1 MKAPLPENEAARL
14 ELLHR
19 YAILDTLPEQEFDD
33 LSRLAALICGTPIA
47 LVSLV
52 DENRQWFKSKVG
64 IEDSET
70 PRDIAFC
77 AHAIQASNVMVV
89 PDALAD
95 ERFRSNPLV
104 TGSPN
109 VRFYAGAPL
118 LTPEGYALGTLCV
131 IDRVPRELSADQLEA
146 LKALSR
152 LVVNELELRRSVG
165 DLSKA
170 VRERRLVEGELDQLF
185 NLSSDLFCIAG
196 FDGYFKRLNPAWEQT
211 LGISRAELLSRPYIE
226 FVHPDDRE
234 ITLKEAQKI
243 ADGAA
248 AFSFENRFRCGDG
261 TYLWLL
267 WNATP
272 SSDQSLVFAAA
283 RDITL
288 RKRAERRLSVGYTLT
303 RVLAEA
309 ENLGAASPL
318 ILRAICEGLG
328 WEMSAFWRL
337 DELANVLRCVDL
349 WHLPGEEFPG
359 FEKATR
365 ELTIRHGVGLPG
377 LVWATGQSKWATDVP
392 ERESFPRIKIA
403 REEGLHSAFG
413 FPIRIDDRVVGVIEF
428 VSSEIRTREPEL
440 LEMFDSI
447 GSQIGQFMERR
458 RAESELKLYADYLE
472 AARLAQEADARRLA
486 LLVHEL
492 EIAKA
497 RAEEATRSKSQF
509 LANMSHEIRTPM
521 NAVIGMT
528 ELALDTK
535 LTSQQR
541 EYLTTVKNSASSLL
555 NLIND
560 ILDFSKAEAKKLE
573 LDRVDFVLR
582 DMLEDTLR
590 ALAVRAQQKGL
601 ELACHVAP
609 EVPDALV
616 GDAERLRRIVVNLV
630 GNAIKFTES
639 GEVVLN
645 ASVESRTKVDVVLHF
660 SVTDT
665 GIGIP
670 REKQEAIFEAFAQGD
685 ASTTRKYGG
694 TGMGL
699 SISSQLSEL
708 MGGRIWLESEP
719 GRGSAFHF
727 TARLG
732 LQTSAIAEQAP
743 VPVKLLDLPV
753 LVVDDNSTSRKIL
766 EEMLTNWKMKPVAA
780 ESGPAALEALK
791 RAQKKGEPFQL
802 VLADGH
808 MPGMDGFDLSAS
820 VQKDA
825 RLRGMTIILL
835 TFAGRREDQAR
846 AKSAGSAAAVTKPV
860 KQSEL
865 WDAIVTA
872 LHVPVRQ
879 KLRPSAARSPA
890 RGTHRRLRVLVAE
903 DNPVNQE
910 LVLHL
915 LERRGHSVIV
925 AENGKQAISALE
937 KHKFDLVVM
946 DVQMPEMGGIEA
958 TEEIRRKEKSNGGHI
973 PIFAMTAHAMPGDR
987 ERCLAAGMDGYV
999 PKPIDPKLFIQIIET
1014 GALPSSTTAVG
1025 GDAKPADQMK
1035 TDGAIDAE
1043 KLLER
1048 FDGNRKLLGSLIG
1061 TFHHDCPKM
1070 MAKIRSAL
1078 SARDPRALAE
1088 GAHALKGSVGNFG
1101 PSSAFETAREI
1112 EKTGREGKLDGA
1124 WEQYATLEDDLARLL
1139 PALQSAGS
1147 PKGMR
1152 VQSGT
1157 KASSRAGRNNRLHH
1171 VSRRKR

>member
-1 MKAPLPENEAARL
+1 V
-14 ELLHR
+14 
-19 YAILDTLPEQEFDD
+19 EF
-33 LSRLAALICGTPIA
+33 I
-47 LVSLV
+47 
-52 DENRQWFKSKVG
+52 
-64 IEDSET
+64 
-70 PRDIAFC
+70 
-77 AHAIQASNVMVV
+77 
-89 PDALAD
+89 
-95 ERFRSNPLV
+95 
-104 TGSPN
+104 
-109 VRFYAGAPL
+109 
-118 LTPEGYALGTLCV
+118 
-131 IDRVPRELSADQLEA
+131 
-146 LKALSR
+146 
-152 LVVNELELRRSVG
+152 
-165 DLSKA
+165 
-170 VRERRLVEGELDQLF
+170 
-185 NLSSDLFCIAG
+185 
-196 FDGYFKRLNPAWEQT
+196 
-211 LGISRAELLSRPYIE
+211 
-226 FVHPDDRE
+226 HPDDRE
-234 ITLKEAQKI
+234 ITRKEAEKI
-243 ADGAA
+243 VGGEVT
-248 AFSFENRFRCGDG
+248 FSFENRFRRGDG
-261 TYLWLL
+261 TYIWLL

-272 SSDQSLVFAAA
+272 NSDQGLIFAVA

-288 RKRAERRLSVGYTLT
+288 RKRAERRLAVGYTLT

-318 ILRAICEGLG
+318 ILRAIGEGLG
-328 WEMSAFWRL
+328 WELGAFWRL

-365 ELTIRHGVGLPG
+365 ELTFRRGVGLPG
-377 LVWATGQSKWATDVP
+377 LVWETGQSKWATDVP
-392 ERESFPRIKIA
+392 GRENFPRIKIA

-428 VSSEIRTREPEL
+428 VSSEIRTHEPEL

-541 EYLTTVKNSASSLL
+541 EYLVTVKNSAGSLL

-601 ELACHVAP
+601 ELACHVAS
-609 EVPDALV
+609 EVPDALI

-630 GNAIKFTES
+630 GNAIKFTEN

-645 ASVESRTKVDVVLHF
+645 ASVESRTNDDVVLHF

-670 REKQEAIFEAFAQGD
+670 QEKQKAIFEAFAQGD

-694 TGMGL
+694 TGLGL

-727 TARLG
+727 TVRLG
-732 LQTSAIAEQAP
+732 LQPSAVNEAAPP

-766 EEMLTNWKMKPVAA
+766 EEMLANWKMKPIAVD
-780 ESGPAALEALK
+780 SGPAAIEALK
-791 RAQKKGEPFQL
+791 SAQKKGEPIRL

-820 VQKDA
+820 VRSDA
-825 RLRGMTIILL
+825 QLRGVTIILL
-835 TFAGRREDQAR
+835 TFAGHREDQAR
-846 AKSAGSAAAVTKPV
+846 AKSAGAAAAVTKPV

-872 LHVPVRQ
+872 LHVPGRHKVRS
-879 KLRPSAARSPA
+879 SAARSMA
-890 RGTHRRLRVLVAE
+890 RGAQRRLRVLVAE

-915 LERRGHSVIV
+915 LERRGHSAIV
-925 AENGKQAISALE
+925 AENGKHAIAALE

-946 DVQMPEMGGIEA
+946 DIQMPEMGGIEE
-958 TEEIRRKEKSNGGHI
+958 TEEIRRKEKIDGGHI

-987 ERCLAAGMDGYV
+987 ERCLAAGMDGYI
-999 PKPIDPKLFIQIIET
+999 PKPIDPKLFTQIIET
-1014 GALPSSTTAVG
+1014 GASPTS
-1025 GDAKPADQMK
+1025 AKGAEEEAKRSDKDKNGAANADK
-1035 TDGAIDAE
+1035 ILA
-1043 KLLER
+1043 R
-1048 FDGNRKLLGSLIG
+1048 FDGNRKLLSSLIQ
-1061 TFHHDCPKM
+1061 TFQHDCPKM
-1070 MAKIRSAL
+1070 MTKIRGAL
-1078 SARDPRALAE
+1078 SARDPRMLAE
-1088 GAHALKGSVGNFG
+1088 AAHALKGSVGNFG

-1124 WEQYATLEDDLARLL
+1124 WELYATLEDDLARFL

-1147 PKGMR
+1147 PKGAKA
-1152 VQSGT
+1152 QSKSQART
-1157 KASSRAGRNNRLHH
+1157 KPSRAGRNSRLQHGT
-1171 VSRRKR
+1171 RRKR

>member
-1 MKAPLPENEAARL
+1 MKAPVPENEAARL
-14 ELLHR
+14 ESLHR

-33 LSRLAALICGTPIA
+33 LSRLAASICGTPIA

-52 DENRQWFKSKVG
+52 DENRQWFKAKVG
-64 IEDSET
+64 IEDTET

-77 AHAIQASNVMVV
+77 AHAIHDSGVMVV

-95 ERFRSNPLV
+95 ERFRENPLV
-104 TGSPN
+104 TGNPN

-118 LTPEGYALGTLCV
+118 RTADGYALGTLCV

-152 LVVNELELRRSVG
+152 LVVNELELRRSVS

-170 VRERRLVEGELDQLF
+170 VRERRIVEGELDQLF

-196 FDGYFKRLNPAWEQT
+196 FDGYFKRLNPSWEQT
-211 LGISRAELLSRPYIE
+211 LGISREELLSRPYVE
-226 FVHPDDRE
+226 FIHPDDRE
-234 ITLKEAQKI
+234 ITRKEAEKI
-243 ADGAA
+243 VGGEVT
-248 AFSFENRFRCGDG
+248 FSFENRFRRGDG
-261 TYLWLL
+261 TYIWLL

-272 SSDQSLVFAAA
+272 NSDQGLIFAAA

-288 RKRAERRLSVGYTLT
+288 RKRAERRLAVGYTLT

-318 ILRAICEGLG
+318 ILRAIGEGLG
-328 WEMSAFWRL
+328 WELGAFWRL

-365 ELTIRHGVGLPG
+365 ELTFRRGVGLPG
-377 LVWATGQSKWATDVP
+377 LVWETGQSKWATDVP
-392 ERESFPRIKIA
+392 GRENFPRITIA

-428 VSSEIRTREPEL
+428 VSSEIRTHEPEL

-528 ELALDTK
+528 ELALDSK

-541 EYLTTVKNSASSLL
+541 EYLVTVKNSASSLL

-645 ASVESRTKVDVVLHF
+645 ASLESRTNEGVVLHF

-670 REKQEAIFEAFAQGD
+670 REKQKAIFEAFAQGD

-694 TGMGL
+694 TGLGL

-727 TARLG
+727 TVRLG
-732 LQTSAIAEQAP
+732 LQPSAANEPAPP
-743 VPVKLLDLPV
+743 VPVKLLDLQV

-766 EEMLTNWKMKPVAA
+766 EEMLANWKMKPIAA
-780 ESGPAALEALK
+780 DSVPAAVELLK
-791 RAQKKGEPFQL
+791 GAQKRGEPIRL

-820 VQKDA
+820 VQTDA
-825 RLRGMTIILL
+825 QLRGVTIILL
-835 TFAGRREDQAR
+835 TLAGHREDQER
-846 AKSAGSAAAVTKPV
+846 AKSVGAAAAVTKPV

-872 LHVPVRQ
+872 LHVPGRQ
-879 KLRPSAARSPA
+879 KARLSAARSTA
-890 RGTHRRLRVLVAE
+890 RGAQRRLRVLVAE

-915 LERRGHSVIV
+915 LERRGHSAIV
-925 AENGKQAISALE
+925 AENGKQAIAALE

-973 PIFAMTAHAMPGDR
+973 PVFAMTAHAMPGDR
-987 ERCLAAGMDGYV
+987 ERCLAAGMDGYIS
-999 PKPIDPKLFIQIIET
+999 KPIDPKLFTQIIET
-1014 GALPSSTTAVG
+1014 GASPTSAMGAEEEAKRSDKGKRDG
-1025 GDAKPADQMK
+1025 GAN
-1035 TDGAIDAE
+1035 AE
-1043 KLLER
+1043 KILAR
-1048 FDGNRKLLGSLIG
+1048 FDGNRKLLRSLIQ
-1061 TFHHDCPKM
+1061 TFQHDCPKM
-1070 MAKIRSAL
+1070 MTKIRAAL
-1078 SARDPRALAE
+1078 SARDPRMLAE
-1088 GAHALKGSVGNFG
+1088 AAHALKGSVGNFG

-1124 WEQYATLEDDLARLL
+1124 WELYATLEDDLARFL
-1139 PALQSAGS
+1139 PALQSVGS
-1147 PKGMR
+1147 PKDAKSQPR
-1152 VQSGT
+1152 T
-1157 KASSRAGRNNRLHH
+1157 KPSRAGRNNRLQHGT
-1171 VSRRKR
+1171 RRK

>member
-14 ELLHR
+14 ESLHR

-52 DENRQWFKSKVG
+52 DANRQWFKAKVG
-64 IEDSET
+64 IEDTET

-77 AHAIQASNVMVV
+77 AHAIQHSGVMVV

-104 TGSPN
+104 TGNPN

-118 LTPEGYALGTLCV
+118 RTPEGYALGTLCV

-170 VRERRLVEGELDQLF
+170 VRERRIVEDELDQLF

-211 LGISRAELLSRPYIE
+211 LGISREELLSRPYVE
-226 FVHPDDRE
+226 FIHPDDRE
-234 ITLKEAQKI
+234 ITRKEAQKI
-243 ADGAA
+243 VGGEVT
-248 AFSFENRFRCGDG
+248 FSFENRFRRGDD
-261 TYLWLL
+261 TYIWLL

-272 SSDQSLVFAAA
+272 NSDQGLIFAAA

-288 RKRAERRLSVGYTLT
+288 RKRAERRLAVGYTLT

-349 WHLPGEEFPG
+349 WHLPGQEFPG
-359 FEKATR
+359 YEKATR
-365 ELTIRHGVGLPG
+365 ELTFRRGVGLPG
-377 LVWATGQSKWATDVP
+377 LVWETGQSQWATDVP
-392 ERESFPRIKIA
+392 GRENFPRIKIA

-428 VSSEIRTREPEL
+428 VSSEIRTREAEL

-497 RAEEATRSKSQF
+497 AAEEATRSKSEF

-535 LTSQQR
+535 LTAQQR
-541 EYLTTVKNSASSLL
+541 EYLVTVKNSAGSLL

-601 ELACHVAP
+601 ELACHVAS
-609 EVPDALV
+609 EVPDALI

-645 ASVESRTKVDVVLHF
+645 ASVESRTKEDVVLHF

-670 REKQEAIFEAFAQGD
+670 QEKQKAIFEAFAQGD

-694 TGMGL
+694 TGLGL

-727 TARLG
+727 TVRLG
-732 LQTSAIAEQAP
+732 LQTSAVNEQAP

-780 ESGPAALEALK
+780 GSGPAALEALK
-791 RAQKKGEPFQL
+791 HAQKKGEPFRL

-820 VQKDA
+820 VHKDP
-825 RLRGMTIILL
+825 RLRGVTIILL
-835 TFAGRREDQAR
+835 TFAGRREDQSR
-846 AKSAGSAAAVTKPV
+846 AKSAGAAAAVTKPV

-879 KLRPSAARSPA
+879 KVRPSAARSMA
-890 RGTHRRLRVLVAE
+890 RGNHRRLRVLVAE

-915 LERRGHSVIV
+915 LERRGHSAIV
-925 AENGKQAISALE
+925 AENGKQAIAALE

-946 DVQMPEMGGIEA
+946 DIQMPEMGGIEA

-999 PKPIDPKLFIQIIET
+999 PKPIDPKLFTQIIET
-1014 GALPSSTTAVG
+1014 GALPSSATAVG

-1043 KLLER
+1043 KLLAR
-1048 FDGNRKLLGSLIG
+1048 FDGNRKLLRSLIG
-1061 TFHHDCPKM
+1061 TFQHDCPKM
-1070 MAKIRSAL
+1070 MAKIQGGL

-1088 GAHALKGSVGNFG
+1088 AAHALKGSVGNFG

-1124 WEQYATLEDDLARLL
+1124 WELYATLQDDLARLL
-1139 PALQSAGS
+1139 PALQSAAS
-1147 PKGMR
+1147 PKVAKAQPR
-1152 VQSGT
+1152 T
-1157 KASSRAGRNNRLHH
+1157 KPSRAGRNNRLQHGT
-1171 VSRRKR
+1171 RRKR

>member
-14 ELLHR
+14 ESLHR

-33 LSRLAALICGTPIA
+33 LSRLAASICGTPIA

-52 DENRQWFKSKVG
+52 DENRQWFKAKVG
-64 IEDSET
+64 IEETET

-77 AHAIQASNVMVV
+77 AHAIQDSGVMVV

-95 ERFRSNPLV
+95 ERFRENPLV
-104 TGSPN
+104 TGNPN

-118 LTPEGYALGTLCV
+118 RTADGYALGTLCV

-152 LVVNELELRRSVG
+152 LVVNELELRRSVS

-170 VRERRLVEGELDQLF
+170 VRERRIVEGELDQLF

-196 FDGYFKRLNPAWEQT
+196 FDGYFKRLNPSWEQT
-211 LGISRAELLSRPYIE
+211 LGISREELLSRPYVE
-226 FVHPDDRE
+226 FIHPDDRE
-234 ITLKEAQKI
+234 ITRKEAEKI
-243 ADGAA
+243 VGGEVT
-248 AFSFENRFRCGDG
+248 FSFENRFRRGDG
-261 TYLWLL
+261 TYIWLL

-272 SSDQSLVFAAA
+272 NSDQGLIFAAA

-288 RKRAERRLSVGYTLT
+288 RKRAERRLAVGYTLT

-318 ILRAICEGLG
+318 ILRAIGEGLG
-328 WEMSAFWRL
+328 WELGAFWRL

-365 ELTIRHGVGLPG
+365 ELTFRRGVGLPG
-377 LVWATGQSKWATDVP
+377 LVWETGQSKWATDVP
-392 ERESFPRIKIA
+392 GRENFPRITIA

-428 VSSEIRTREPEL
+428 VSSEIRTHEPEL

-528 ELALDTK
+528 ELALDSK

-541 EYLTTVKNSASSLL
+541 EYLVTVKNSASSLL

-582 DMLEDTLR
+582 DLLEDTLR

-609 EVPDALV
+609 EVPDSLV

-645 ASVESRTKVDVVLHF
+645 ASLESRTNEGVVLHF

-670 REKQEAIFEAFAQGD
+670 REKQKAIFEAFAQGD

-694 TGMGL
+694 TGLGL

-727 TARLG
+727 TVRLG
-732 LQTSAIAEQAP
+732 LQPSAVNEPAPP

-766 EEMLTNWKMKPVAA
+766 EEMLANWKMKPIAA
-780 ESGPAALEALK
+780 DSVPAAVELLK
-791 RAQKKGEPFQL
+791 GAQKRGEPIRL

-820 VQKDA
+820 VQTDA
-825 RLRGMTIILL
+825 QLRGVTIILL
-835 TFAGRREDQAR
+835 TLAGHREDQAR
-846 AKSAGSAAAVTKPV
+846 AKSVGAAAAVTKPV

-872 LHVPVRQ
+872 LHVPGRQ
-879 KLRPSAARSPA
+879 KARLSAARSTA
-890 RGTHRRLRVLVAE
+890 RGAQRRLRVLVAE

-915 LERRGHSVIV
+915 LERRGHSAIV
-925 AENGKQAISALE
+925 AENGKQAIAALE

-973 PIFAMTAHAMPGDR
+973 PVFAMTAHAMPGDR
-987 ERCLAAGMDGYV
+987 ERCLAAGMDGYIS
-999 PKPIDPKLFIQIIET
+999 KPIDPKLFTQIIET
-1014 GALPSSTTAVG
+1014 GASPTSAMGAEEEAKRSDKGKRDG
-1025 GDAKPADQMK
+1025 GAN
-1035 TDGAIDAE
+1035 AE
-1043 KLLER
+1043 KILAR
-1048 FDGNRKLLGSLIG
+1048 FDGNRKLLRSLIQ
-1061 TFHHDCPKM
+1061 TFQHDCPKM
-1070 MAKIRSAL
+1070 MTKIRAAL
-1078 SARDPRALAE
+1078 SARDPRMLAE
-1088 GAHALKGSVGNFG
+1088 AAHALKGSVGNFG

-1124 WEQYATLEDDLARLL
+1124 WELYATLEDHLARFL
-1139 PALQSAGS
+1139 PALQSVGS
-1147 PKGMR
+1147 PKGAKSQPR
-1152 VQSGT
+1152 T
-1157 KASSRAGRNNRLHH
+1157 KPSRAGRNNRLQHGT
-1171 VSRRKR
+1171 RRK

>member
-14 ELLHR
+14 ESLHR
-19 YAILDTLPEQEFDD
+19 YAILDTLPEKEFDD
-33 LSRLAALICGTPIA
+33 LSRLAALICGTPIS

-64 IEDSET
+64 IEESET
-70 PRDIAFC
+70 PRDLAFC
-77 AHAIQASNVMVV
+77 AHAIRASNVMVV

-95 ERFRSNPLV
+95 ERFRANPLV
-104 TGSPN
+104 TGNPN
-109 VRFYAGAPL
+109 IRFYAGAPL

-170 VRERRLVEGELDQLF
+170 VRERRLVEGGLDQLF

-211 LGISRAELLSRPYIE
+211 LGISRAELLSRPYVE
-226 FVHPDDRE
+226 FIHPDDRE
-234 ITLKEAQKI
+234 ITRKEAQKI
-243 ADGAA
+243 AEGALT
-248 AFSFENRFRCGDG
+248 FSFENRFRRGDG

-272 SSDQSLVFAAA
+272 SSDQNLIFAAA

-288 RKRAERRLSVGYTLT
+288 RKRAERRLAVGYALT

-328 WEMSAFWRL
+328 WEMSTFWRL

-365 ELTIRHGVGLPG
+365 EMTFRRGVGLPG

-392 ERESFPRIKIA
+392 ERENFPRIRIA

-428 VSSEIRTREPEL
+428 VSTEIRTRETEL

-535 LTSQQR
+535 LTQQQR
-541 EYLTTVKNSASSLL
+541 EYLVTVKNSASSLL

-573 LDRVDFVLR
+573 LDRIDFVLR

-601 ELACHVAP
+601 ELACHVSP

-645 ASVESRTKVDVVLHF
+645 ASVESRTNADVVLHF

-670 REKQEAIFEAFAQGD
+670 QEKQEAIFEAFAQGD

-694 TGMGL
+694 TGLGL

-727 TARLG
+727 TVRLG
-732 LQTSAIAEQAP
+732 LQTSAISDQKP

-753 LVVDDNSTSRKIL
+753 LVVDDNSTSRGIL
-766 EEMLTNWKMKPVAA
+766 EEMLSNWKLKPIAA
-780 ESGPAALEALK
+780 ASGPAALEMLK
-791 RAQKKGEPFQL
+791 SAQKNGAPFRL
-802 VLADGH
+802 VLADRH

-820 VQKDA
+820 VHRDP
-825 RLRGMTIILL
+825 RLRGATIILL
-835 TFAGRREDQAR
+835 TLAGRREDQAR
-846 AKSAGSAAAVTKPV
+846 AKSAGAAAAVTKPV

-872 LHVPVRQ
+872 LHVPARQ
-879 KLRPSAARSPA
+879 RRPSAARHVV
-890 RGTHRRLRVLVAE
+890 RGMHRRLRVLVAE

-910 LVLHL
+910 LVLQL

-958 TEEIRRKEKSNGGHI
+958 TGEIRRKEKRSGGHI
-973 PIFAMTAHAMPGDR
+973 PIFAMTAHGMPGDR
-987 ERCLAAGMDGYV
+987 ERCLAAGMDGYI
-999 PKPIDPKLFIQIIET
+999 PKPIDPKLFMQLIER
-1014 GALPSSTTAVG
+1014 GALPSPATA
-1025 GDAKPADQMK
+1025 ADGEQK
-1035 TDGAIDAE
+1035 KAEGAIDAE
-1043 KLLER
+1043 KLLAR
-1048 FDGNRKLLGSLIG
+1048 FDGNRKLLRSLIG
-1061 TFHHDCPKM
+1061 TFQLDCPKM
-1070 MAKIRSAL
+1070 MAKIRGAL
-1078 SARDPRALAE
+1078 SARDPRGLAE
-1088 GAHALKGSVGNFG
+1088 WAHALKGSVGNFG

-1124 WEQYATLEDDLARLL
+1124 WELYATLEDDLTRLL
-1139 PALQSAGS
+1139 PALESAGS
-1147 PKGMR
+1147 PKGAR
-1152 VQSGT
+1152 AQSGT
-1157 KASSRAGRNNRLHH
+1157 RASSRAGRSNRLHP

>member
-14 ELLHR
+14 ESLHR

-33 LSRLAALICGTPIA
+33 LSRLAALICGTPIS

-52 DENRQWFKSKVG
+52 DENRQWFKAKVG
-64 IEDSET
+64 IEDTET

-77 AHAIQASNVMVV
+77 AHAIQDSGVMVV

-104 TGSPN
+104 TGNPN

-118 LTPEGYALGTLCV
+118 RTPEGYALGTLCV

-170 VRERRLVEGELDQLF
+170 VRERRIVEGELDQLF

-211 LGISRAELLSRPYIE
+211 LGISREELLSRPYVE
-226 FVHPDDRE
+226 FIHPDDRE
-234 ITLKEAQKI
+234 ITRKEAQKI
-243 ADGAA
+243 AGGEIT
-248 AFSFENRFRCGDG
+248 FSFENRFRRGDD
-261 TYLWLL
+261 TYIWLL

-272 SSDQSLVFAAA
+272 NSDQGLIFAAA

-288 RKRAERRLSVGYTLT
+288 RKRAERRLAVGYTLT

-349 WHLPGEEFPG
+349 WHLPGQEFPG

-365 ELTIRHGVGLPG
+365 ELTFRRGVGLPG
-377 LVWATGQSKWATDVP
+377 LVWETGQSQWATDVP
-392 ERESFPRIKIA
+392 GRENFPRIKIA

-497 RAEEATRSKSQF
+497 RAEEATRSKSEF

-541 EYLTTVKNSASSLL
+541 EYLVTVKNSAGSLL

-601 ELACHVAP
+601 ELACHVAQ

-645 ASVESRTKVDVVLHF
+645 ASVESRTKEDVVLHF

-670 REKQEAIFEAFAQGD
+670 QEKQKAIFEAFAQGD

-694 TGMGL
+694 TGLGL

-727 TARLG
+727 TVRLG
-732 LQTSAIAEQAP
+732 LQTSAVNEQAP

-780 ESGPAALEALK
+780 GSGPAALEALK
-791 RAQKKGEPFQL
+791 HSQKKGEPFRL

-808 MPGMDGFDLSAS
+808 MPGMDGFDLSSS
-820 VQKDA
+820 VHRDP
-825 RLRGMTIILL
+825 RLRGVTIILL

-846 AKSAGSAAAVTKPV
+846 AKSAGAAAAVTKPV

-879 KLRPSAARSPA
+879 KVRPSAARSLAP
-890 RGTHRRLRVLVAE
+890 GNHRRLRVLVAE

-915 LERRGHSVIV
+915 LERRGHSAIV
-925 AENGKQAISALE
+925 AENGKQAIAALE

-946 DVQMPEMGGIEA
+946 DIQMPEMGGIEA

-999 PKPIDPKLFIQIIET
+999 PKPIDPKLFTQIIET
-1014 GALPSSTTAVG
+1014 GALPPSATAVG
-1025 GDAKPADQMK
+1025 GDANSDQMK
-1035 TDGAIDAE
+1035 TEGAIDAE
-1043 KLLER
+1043 KLLAR

-1061 TFHHDCPKM
+1061 TFQHDCPKM
-1070 MAKIRSAL
+1070 MAKIRGGL
-1078 SARDPRALAE
+1078 SAGDPRALAE
-1088 GAHALKGSVGNFG
+1088 AAHALKGSVGNFG

-1124 WEQYATLEDDLARLL
+1124 WELYATLEDDLARLL

-1147 PKGMR
+1147 PK
-1152 VQSGT
+1152 VAKAQPTT
-1157 KASSRAGRNNRLHH
+1157 KPSRAGRNNRLQHGT
-1171 VSRRKR
+1171 RRKR

>member
-14 ELLHR
+14 ESLHR

-52 DENRQWFKSKVG
+52 DENRQWFKAKVG
-64 IEDSET
+64 IEDTET

-77 AHAIQASNVMVV
+77 AHAIHASSVMVV

-104 TGSPN
+104 TGNPN

-118 LTPEGYALGTLCV
+118 RTPEGYALGTLCV

-146 LKALSR
+146 LTALSR

-170 VRERRLVEGELDQLF
+170 VRERRIVEDELDQLF

-196 FDGYFKRLNPAWEQT
+196 FDGYFKRLNPSWEQT
-211 LGISRAELLSRPYIE
+211 LGISREELLSRPYVE
-226 FVHPDDRE
+226 FIHPDDRE
-234 ITLKEAQKI
+234 ITRKEAQKI
-243 ADGAA
+243 AGGEVT
-248 AFSFENRFRCGDG
+248 FSFENRFRRGDD
-261 TYLWLL
+261 TYIWLL

-272 SSDQSLVFAAA
+272 NSDQGLIFAAA

-288 RKRAERRLSVGYTLT
+288 RKRAERRLAVGYTLT

-349 WHLPGEEFPG
+349 WHLPGQEFPG

-365 ELTIRHGVGLPG
+365 ELTFRRGVGLPG
-377 LVWATGQSKWATDVP
+377 LVWETGQSKWATDVP
-392 ERESFPRIKIA
+392 GRENFPRIKIA

-440 LEMFDSI
+440 VEMFDSI

-497 RAEEATRSKSQF
+497 RAEEATRSKSEF

-541 EYLTTVKNSASSLL
+541 EYLVTVKNSAGSLL

-601 ELACHVAP
+601 ELACHVAS
-609 EVPDALV
+609 EVPDALI

-630 GNAIKFTES
+630 GNAIKFTEN

-645 ASVESRTKVDVVLHF
+645 ASVESRTEGDVVLHF

-670 REKQEAIFEAFAQGD
+670 QEKQKAIFEAFAQGD

-694 TGMGL
+694 TGLGL

-727 TARLG
+727 TVRLG
-732 LQTSAIAEQAP
+732 LQTSAVNEPAP

-780 ESGPAALEALK
+780 ASGPAALEALK
-791 RAQKKGEPFQL
+791 HAQEKGEPFRL

-820 VQKDA
+820 VHKDA
-825 RLRGMTIILL
+825 HLRGVTVILL

-846 AKSAGSAAAVTKPV
+846 AKSTGAAAAVTKPV

-879 KLRPSAARSPA
+879 KVRPSAARSMA
-890 RGTHRRLRVLVAE
+890 RGAQRRLRVLVAE

-915 LERRGHSVIV
+915 LERRGHSAIV
-925 AENGKQAISALE
+925 AENGKQALAALE

-946 DVQMPEMGGIEA
+946 DVQMPEMGGIET

-987 ERCLAAGMDGYV
+987 EKCLAAGMDGYI
-999 PKPIDPKLFIQIIET
+999 PKPIDPKLFTQIIET
-1014 GALPSSTTAVG
+1014 GALPPPATAVG
-1025 GDAKPADQMK
+1025 GDPKPLNQMK
-1035 TDGAIDAE
+1035 TEGAIDAE
-1043 KLLER
+1043 KLLAR

-1061 TFHHDCPKM
+1061 TFQHDCPKM
-1070 MAKIRSAL
+1070 MARIRGGL

-1088 GAHALKGSVGNFG
+1088 AAHALKGSVGNFG

-1124 WEQYATLEDDLARLL
+1124 WELYATLEDDLARLL

-1147 PKGMR
+1147 PK
-1152 VQSGT
+1152 VATAQSRT
-1157 KASSRAGRNNRLHH
+1157 KPSRAGRNNRLQHGT
-1171 VSRRKR
+1171 RRKR

>member
-1 MKAPLPENEAARL
+1 M
-14 ELLHR
+14 
-19 YAILDTLPEQEFDD
+19 
-33 LSRLAALICGTPIA
+33 
-47 LVSLV
+47 
-52 DENRQWFKSKVG
+52 
-64 IEDSET
+64 
-70 PRDIAFC
+70 
-77 AHAIQASNVMVV
+77 
-89 PDALAD
+89 
-95 ERFRSNPLV
+95 
-104 TGSPN
+104 
-109 VRFYAGAPL
+109 
-118 LTPEGYALGTLCV
+118 
-131 IDRVPRELSADQLEA
+131 
-146 LKALSR
+146 
-152 LVVNELELRRSVG
+152 
-165 DLSKA
+165 
-170 VRERRLVEGELDQLF
+170 
-185 NLSSDLFCIAG
+185 
-196 FDGYFKRLNPAWEQT
+196 
-211 LGISRAELLSRPYIE
+211 
-226 FVHPDDRE
+226 
-234 ITLKEAQKI
+234 
-243 ADGAA
+243 
-248 AFSFENRFRCGDG
+248 
-261 TYLWLL
+261 
-267 WNATP
+267 
-272 SSDQSLVFAAA
+272 
-283 RDITL
+283 
-288 RKRAERRLSVGYTLT
+288 
-303 RVLAEA
+303 
-309 ENLGAASPL
+309 

-349 WHLPGEEFPG
+349 WHLPGQEFPG
-359 FEKATR
+359 YEKATR
-365 ELTIRHGVGLPG
+365 ELTFRRGVGLPG
-377 LVWATGQSKWATDVP
+377 LVWETGQSQWATDVP
-392 ERESFPRIKIA
+392 GRENFPRIKIA

-497 RAEEATRSKSQF
+497 RAEEATRSKSEF

-528 ELALDTK
+528 ELVLDTR
-535 LTSQQR
+535 LTAQQR
-541 EYLTTVKNSASSLL
+541 EHLVTVKNSASSLL

-601 ELACHVAP
+601 ELACHVAS
-609 EVPDALV
+609 EVPDALI

-645 ASVESRTKVDVVLHF
+645 ASVESRTNEDVVLHF

-670 REKQEAIFEAFAQGD
+670 REKQKAIFEAFAQGD

-694 TGMGL
+694 TGLGL

-727 TARLG
+727 TVRLG
-732 LQTSAIAEQAP
+732 LQTSAIAEQVP

-766 EEMLTNWKMKPVAA
+766 EEMLTNWKMKPVGAG
-780 ESGPAALEALK
+780 SGPAALEALK
-791 RAQKKGEPFQL
+791 RAQKKGEPFRL

-808 MPGMDGFDLSAS
+808 MPGMDGFDLSTS
-820 VQKDA
+820 LHKDA
-825 RLRGMTIILL
+825 HLRGVTVILL

-846 AKSAGSAAAVTKPV
+846 AKSAGAAAAVTKPV

-879 KLRPSAARSPA
+879 KVRPSAARSPA
-890 RGTHRRLRVLVAE
+890 RGNHRRLRVLVAE

-915 LERRGHSVIV
+915 LERRGHSAIV
-925 AENGKQAISALE
+925 AENGKQAIAALE

-946 DVQMPEMGGIEA
+946 DIQMPEMGGIEA

-999 PKPIDPKLFIQIIET
+999 PKPIDPKLFTQIIET
-1014 GALPSSTTAVG
+1014 GASPSSAMG
-1025 GDAKPADQMK
+1025 AEEEAKRSDRAKREGAANADK
-1035 TDGAIDAE
+1035 ILA
-1043 KLLER
+1043 R
-1048 FDGNRKLLGSLIG
+1048 FDGNRKLLGSLIRA
-1061 TFHHDCPKM
+1061 FQLDCPKM
-1070 MAKIRSAL
+1070 LTKIRGAL
-1078 SARDPRALAE
+1078 SARDPRMLAE
-1088 GAHALKGSVGNFG
+1088 AAHALKGSVGNFG

-1124 WEQYATLEDDLARLL
+1124 WELYATLEDDLARFL
-1139 PALQSAGS
+1139 PVLQSAGS
-1147 PKGMR
+1147 PKGAKAQPR
-1152 VQSGT
+1152 T
-1157 KASSRAGRNNRLHH
+1157 KPSRAGRNNRLQHGT
-1171 VSRRKR
+1171 RRKR

>member
-14 ELLHR
+14 ESLHR

-52 DENRQWFKSKVG
+52 DENRQWFKAKVG
-64 IEDSET
+64 IEDTET

-77 AHAIQASNVMVV
+77 AHAIQDSGVLVV

-104 TGSPN
+104 TGNPN

-118 LTPEGYALGTLCV
+118 CTAEGYALGTLCV

-170 VRERRLVEGELDQLF
+170 VRERRIVEGELDQLF

-211 LGISRAELLSRPYIE
+211 LGISREELLSRPYIE
-226 FVHPDDRE
+226 FVHPDDRDS
-234 ITLKEAQKI
+234 TLQEAQKI
-243 ADGAA
+243 ADGAVT
-248 AFSFENRFRCGDG
+248 FSFENRFRCGDS

-272 SSDQSLVFAAA
+272 SSDQSLIFAAA

-303 RVLAEA
+303 RVLSEA
-309 ENLGAASPL
+309 ENLGTASPL

-349 WHLPGEEFPG
+349 WHLPGQEFPG

-365 ELTIRHGVGLPG
+365 ELTFRRGVGLPG
-377 LVWATGQSKWATDVP
+377 LVWETGQSKWATDVP
-392 ERESFPRIKIA
+392 GRENFPRIKIA

-428 VSSEIRTREPEL
+428 VSSEIRTHEPEL

-497 RAEEATRSKSQF
+497 GAEEATRSKSEF

-541 EYLTTVKNSASSLL
+541 EYLVTVKNSAGSLL

-590 ALAVRAQQKGL
+590 ALAVRAQQKEL
-601 ELACHVAP
+601 ELACHVAS
-609 EVPDALV
+609 EVPDALM

-645 ASVESRTKVDVVLHF
+645 ASVESRTKEDVVLHF

-670 REKQEAIFEAFAQGD
+670 PEKQKAIFEAFAQGD

-694 TGMGL
+694 TGLGL

-727 TARLG
+727 TVRLG
-732 LQTSAIAEQAP
+732 LQTSAVNEPAS

-766 EEMLTNWKMKPVAA
+766 EEMLTNWKMKPIAA
-780 ESGPAALEALK
+780 ASGPAALEALK
-791 RAQKKGEPFQL
+791 HAQKKGKPFRL

-820 VQKDA
+820 LQKDT
-825 RLRGMTIILL
+825 RLRGVTIILL

-846 AKSAGSAAAVTKPV
+846 AKSAGAAAAVTKPV

-879 KLRPSAARSPA
+879 KVRPSAARSMA
-890 RGTHRRLRVLVAE
+890 RGAQRKLRVLVAE

-915 LERRGHSVIV
+915 LERRGHSAIV
-925 AENGKQAISALE
+925 AENGKQALAALE

-958 TEEIRRKEKSNGGHI
+958 TEEIRRKEKSNSGHI

-987 ERCLAAGMDGYV
+987 ERCLAAGMDGYI
-999 PKPIDPKLFIQIIET
+999 PKPIDPKLFTQIIET
-1014 GALPSSTTAVG
+1014 GALPSSATAMG
-1025 GDAKPADQMK
+1025 GEAKPADQMK
-1035 TDGAIDAE
+1035 TEGAIDAE
-1043 KLLER
+1043 KLLAR

-1061 TFHHDCPKM
+1061 TFRHDCPKM
-1070 MAKIRSAL
+1070 MAKIRGGL

-1088 GAHALKGSVGNFG
+1088 AAHALKGSVGNFG
-1101 PSSAFETAREI
+1101 PSSACETAREI
-1112 EKTGREGKLDGA
+1112 EKTGREGKLDGD
-1124 WEQYATLEDDLARLL
+1124 WELYATLEDELARLL
-1139 PALQSAGS
+1139 PALQSVGS
-1147 PKGMR
+1147 PKGAKA
-1152 VQSGT
+1152 QSRT
-1157 KASSRAGRNNRLHH
+1157 KPSRTGRNNRLQH